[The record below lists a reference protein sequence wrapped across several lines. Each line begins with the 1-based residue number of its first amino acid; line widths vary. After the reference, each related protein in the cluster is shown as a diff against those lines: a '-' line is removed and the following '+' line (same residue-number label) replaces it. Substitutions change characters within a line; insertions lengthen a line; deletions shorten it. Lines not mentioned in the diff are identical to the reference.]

1 MESPE
6 PIRNQILADSSSNEA
21 FLSGVSWPAVIAG
34 AFVAAALSLIL
45 LDLGTGLG
53 LSSVSLW
60 TNSGLSG
67 ATVSKAA
74 IFWLIITQITA
85 FAMGGYLAGR
95 LRTKWTII
103 HTDEVYFRDTAHGFL
118 VWAVGLVMTA
128 AFLASATSSLVGG
141 IAQRPDSSLASVSG
155 SRVLVSD
162 PDPYFAAMLL
172 RSDHISPDRVDPYLQ
187 ADVARIFGHSLAQ
200 KGLSAPD
207 RDYLTR
213 LVAERTALPEAG
225 AQARVE
231 IAFSELQQS
240 VDIARKTAAKFALW
254 LFIALL
260 AGAFC
265 ATYSATIGGRERDR
279 VKLLHSRE
287 SMT

>member
-53 LSSVSLW
+53 LSSVSPW

-74 IFWLIITQITA
+74 IFWLIITQIIA

-172 RSDHISPDRVDPYLQ
+172 RSDHISPDRVDPYLL
-187 ADVARIFGHSLAQ
+187 ADVARIFAHSLAQ
-200 KGLSAPD
+200 KGLSVPD
-207 RDYLTR
+207 KDYLTR
-213 LVAERTALPEAG
+213 LVAERAALPEAA